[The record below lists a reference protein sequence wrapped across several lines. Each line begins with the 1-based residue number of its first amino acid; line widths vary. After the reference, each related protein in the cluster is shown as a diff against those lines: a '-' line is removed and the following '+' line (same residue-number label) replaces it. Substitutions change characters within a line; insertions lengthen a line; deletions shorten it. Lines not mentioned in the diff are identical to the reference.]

1 MRDRRYTDAQF
12 NQILEILIMFKKCCP
27 ETEVSLTETSFLEAT
42 AYFQKSGVFESLLA
56 KSEPKSEPK
65 DEPKSEPKD
74 EPKSEVG
81 SP

>member
-27 ETEVSLTETSFLEAT
+27 ETSVSLTETSFLEAT
-42 AYFQKSGVFESLLA
+42 AYFQKSGVFESLL
-56 KSEPKSEPK
+56 STGDPKS
-65 DEPKSEPKD
+65 DVD
-74 EPKSEVG
+74 